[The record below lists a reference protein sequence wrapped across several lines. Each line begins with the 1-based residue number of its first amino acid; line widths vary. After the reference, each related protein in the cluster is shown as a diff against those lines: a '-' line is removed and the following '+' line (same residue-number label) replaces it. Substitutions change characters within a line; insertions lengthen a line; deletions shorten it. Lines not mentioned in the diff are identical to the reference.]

1 MMGVNVSVLLL
12 LFVLLLLAGAVLASA
27 VMQDVGYV
35 LLIWQGWQ
43 IQTSMALLVVIVL
56 TVVILIML
64 TVLLLGSLV
73 VWPQRRRRHQQ
84 AKQVAY
90 QLTQF
95 ERAAVYRLFQHP
107 KDAFDCL
114 QIPQPVAQSR
124 LLPLLQV
131 GQALDAGLYASA
143 HESLSRMPHESD
155 ELAMLL
161 RIRLALLE
169 NDQQTIRLQMHLLR
183 TMPPDPLR
191 QQFEPVVLAYLDQL
205 WVDWAVQQPWQA
217 LHHHMPAPLSVSQW
231 SQLLH
236 ALWLA
241 LPQAQEADHA
251 RLQACFEAQPETQ
264 THANALAWVRVLVLT
279 PWGIAFAWQLLQQV
293 LAHHFEPK
301 LIPYLM
307 LLARDFAL
315 PIGDQRVD
323 ELLNQ
328 LEARYPG
335 QPSLRLAQARWQDA
349 IGQPHQADRLA
360 QDWPADCVS
369 ARLSILRELDRHPAL
384 QLPLSCAVYAFA
396 FLGEC

>member
-1 MMGVNVSVLLL
+1 MGMNLSVLLL
-12 LFVLLLLAGAVLASA
+12 LFVLLFLAGAVLASA
-27 VMQDVGYV
+27 VMQDAGYV
-35 LLIWQGWQ
+35 LLVWQGWQ
-43 IQTSMALLVVIVL
+43 MQTSIGLLLVLLLSVVIVL
-56 TVVILIML
+56 ML
-64 TVLLLGSLV
+64 GLLLLGSLV
-73 VWPQRRRRHQQ
+73 VWPQRRRRQQQ
-84 AKQVAY
+84 AKQVAH
-90 QLTQF
+90 QLRQF
-95 ERAAVYRLFQHP
+95 ERAAVYRLFQNSKH
-107 KDAFDCL
+107 AFDCL
-114 QIPQPVAQSR
+114 QIPQPLMQSS
-124 LLPLLQV
+124 LLPLLQA
-131 GQALDAGLYASA
+131 GQALDAGLYTSA
-143 HESLSRMPHESD
+143 HESLARVPREAD

-161 RIRLALLE
+161 HIRLALAE
-169 NDQQTIRLQMHLLR
+169 NDDHIIRTRMQFLR
-183 TMPPDPLR
+183 TMPPDQAR

-217 LHHHMPAPLSVSQW
+217 LHHYMPAQLNISQW

-241 LPQAQEADHA
+241 LPQAQEADHT
-251 RLQACFEAQPETQ
+251 RLQACFEAQSETQ
-264 THANALAWVRVLVLT
+264 THPNALAWVRVLVLT
-279 PWGIAFAWQLLQQV
+279 PWGIALAWQLLQQV

-301 LIPYLM
+301 LMPYLM

-349 IGQPHQADRLA
+349 IGQPHQADLLA